1 MSQICHLLCRY
12 CNLTYIQSIFFPM
25 NNLRLVKF
33 STFIFSILSIGAV
46 YAQAIYPIDQAEILA
61 GSKFDIKIEFSQV
74 LKPEEVFIELNGVPA
89 NKAILSK
96 SEFIANENGKGS
108 SIIYRDVQL
117 SKAGKY
123 QALARTPQ
131 EKLQVTWDVYASGPR
146 RVKNVILFIGDGMTI
161 ANRTAARVLSK
172 GIAEGKYQGRLA
184 FDDMPSTAM
193 IGTSGSDSLITDS
206 ANSMSAY
213 TTGHK
218 TAVNAMGVYVSRAND
233 NLSHPKVETITE
245 LLKRKT
251 KMSVGIV
258 SDAELEDATPGAMV
272 AHTRRR
278 ADKQYIADQLLA
290 SKAEVILG
298 GGSAYFYP
306 KSSKGSKR
314 KDENNLVDT
323 FKTDGYQIALTKQEL
338 IAAAQNKNTKKLFG
352 VFHPDNMDGSLDR
365 LFLKKNTVSQY
376 PNQPDL
382 TEMTQSAIDVLS
394 RNPNGFFLMVEAA
407 LIDKF
412 NHPLD
417 WERAAFDTIMLSN
430 AVQVAKDF
438 AKTHPDTLI
447 IVTPDHTHSGSI
459 SGVVH
464 DDKPGPLREKVGI
477 YADAGYPNYPKA
489 DIQGYPNQI
498 DVTKRLAFFYGSY
511 PDHYETLHPKLDG
524 TFVPAVKGED
534 GKYVANSK
542 YLQLQEDAI
551 HVGGNLPS
559 HQDVGVHTADDAVL
573 NATGPGS
580 EKFKGFMD
588 NTEVFKIM
596 VQTLGLGA
604 K

>member
-1 MSQICHLLCRY
+1 MNIAHLIKSALC
-12 CNLTYIQSIFFPM
+12 
-25 NNLRLVKF
+25 V
-33 STFIFSILSIGAV
+33 FSIAFISAAH
-46 YAQAIYPIDQAEILA
+46 AQAIYPIDNAQILA
-61 GSKFDIKIEFSQV
+61 GSNFDIKVELSQAVNPSEVVIEV
-74 LKPEEVFIELNGVPA
+74 NGLPV
-89 NKAILSK
+89 NKVILAK
-96 SEFIANENGKGS
+96 SEFIQNENGKGS
-108 SIIYRDVQL
+108 SIFYRDVQL
-117 SKAGKY
+117 PKAGKY
-123 QALARTPQ
+123 VVVARTPQ
-131 EKLQVTWDVYASGPR
+131 EKLQVTWEVYASGRR

-172 GIAEGKYQGRLA
+172 GITEGKYQGRLA

-218 TAVNAMGVYVSRAND
+218 TAVNAMGVYVSRASD

-258 SDAELEDATPGAMV
+258 SDAELQDATPGAMV

-306 KSSKGSKR
+306 QSSKGSKR
-314 KDENNLVDT
+314 KDENNLVET
-323 FKTDGYQIALTKQEL
+323 FKADGYQVALTKQEL
-338 IAAAQNKNTKKLFG
+338 IAASENKNTKKLFG

-459 SGVVH
+459 SGVVN
-464 DDKPGPLREKVGI
+464 DDKTGPLREKVGI

-489 DIQGYPNQI
+489 DIQGYPNKI
-498 DVTKRLAFFYGSY
+498 DVTKRLAFFYGNY

-524 TFVPAVKGED
+524 TFVPAVKGEG
-534 GKYVANSK
+534 GKYIANPK
-542 YLQLQEDAI
+542 YIQLQEDAI
-551 HVGGNLPS
+551 HVGGNLPA
-559 HQDVGVHTADDAVL
+559 HQESGVHTADDAVL
-573 NATGPGS
+573 NAIGPGS

-588 NTEVFKIM
+588 NTEVFKVM
-596 VQTLGLGA
+596 VQTLGLGS

>member
-1 MSQICHLLCRY
+1 MNISYLIKSALC
-12 CNLTYIQSIFFPM
+12 
-25 NNLRLVKF
+25 V
-33 STFIFSILSIGAV
+33 FSIAFISAV
-46 YAQAIYPIDQAEILA
+46 HAQAIYPIDKAQILA
-61 GSKFDIKIEFSQV
+61 GSNFDIKVELSQV
-74 LKPEEVFIELNGVPA
+74 INPSEVVIEVNGLPV
-89 NKAILSK
+89 NKVILAK
-96 SEFIANENGKGS
+96 SEFIQNENGKGS

-117 SKAGKY
+117 PKAGKY
-123 QALARTPQ
+123 AVVARTPQ
-131 EKLQVTWDVYASGPR
+131 EKLQVTWEVYASGPR

-172 GIAEGKYQGRLA
+172 GISEGKYQGRLA

-218 TAVNAMGVYVSRAND
+218 TAVNAMGIYVSRASD

-258 SDAELEDATPGAMV
+258 SDAELQDATPGAMV

-306 KSSKGSKR
+306 QSSKGSKR
-314 KDENNLVDT
+314 KDENNLVET
-323 FKTDGYQIALTKQEL
+323 FKADGYQVALTKQEL
-338 IAAAQNKNTKKLFG
+338 IAAAENKNTKKLFG

-382 TEMTQSAIDVLS
+382 TQMTQSAIDVLS

-459 SGVVH
+459 SGVVN
-464 DDKPGPLREKVGI
+464 DDKSGPLREKVGT

-489 DIQGYPNQI
+489 DIQGYPNKI
-498 DVTKRLAFFYGSY
+498 DVTKRLAFFYGNY

-524 TFVPAVKGED
+524 TFVPAVKAEG
-534 GKYVANSK
+534 GKYIANPK
-542 YLQLQEDAI
+542 YIQLQEDAI
-551 HVGGNLPS
+551 HVGGNLPA
-559 HQDVGVHTADDAVL
+559 HQESGVHTADDAVL
-573 NATGPGS
+573 NAIGPGS
-580 EKFKGFMD
+580 ERFKGFMD
-588 NTEVFKIM
+588 NTEVFKVM
-596 VQTLGLGA
+596 VQTLGLGS

>member
-1 MSQICHLLCRY
+1 MLFMDIINSPLFSKKYDMTSPNIIKLAFFILLGFIA
-12 CNLTYIQSIFFPM
+12 NGIQ
-25 NNLRLVKF
+25 
-33 STFIFSILSIGAV
+33 A
-46 YAQAIYPIDQAEILA
+46 AAIYPIDRASILA
-61 GSKFDIKIEFSQV
+61 GSKFDIKIELNSVVNLNDVIF
-74 LKPEEVFIELNGVPA
+74 ELNGQPLK
-89 NKAILSK
+89 KAISV
-96 SEFIANENGKGS
+96 EPDYIPNENGKGS
-108 SIIYRDVQL
+108 AFIFRDVRI
-117 SKAGKY
+117 SKSGIYHIAAK
-123 QALARTPQ
+123 TPQ
-131 EKLQVTWDVYASGPR
+131 EQLQVTWEVYSTGPR

-161 ANRTAARVLSK
+161 ANRTTARVLSK
-172 GIAEGKYQGRLA
+172 GIQEGKYQGRLA
-184 FDDMPSTAM
+184 FDDMPNTAM

-218 TAVNAMGVYVSRAND
+218 TAVNAMGVYVSRATD
-233 NLSHPKVETITE
+233 NLSHPKVETIAE
-245 LLKRKT
+245 LIKRNT
-251 KMSVGIV
+251 KMSVGII

-272 AHTRRR
+272 SHTRRR
-278 ADKQYIADQLLA
+278 ADKAYIADQLLA
-290 SKAEVILG
+290 SGAEVILG

-306 KSSKGSKR
+306 QSAKGSKR
-314 KDENNLVDT
+314 KDEKNLVEG
-323 FKTDGYQIALTKQEL
+323 FKADGYQLAFTKQEL
-338 IAAAQNKNTKKLFG
+338 ISAAHNKATKKLFG

-365 LFLKKNTVSQY
+365 LYLKKNTVEQY

-430 AVQVAKDF
+430 AVQIAKEF

-464 DDKPGPLREKVGI
+464 DDRPGPLREKVGV
-477 YADAGYPNYPKA
+477 YAEAGFPNYPKA
-489 DIQGYPNQI
+489 DIQGYPSRI
-498 DVTKRLAFFYGSY
+498 DVSKRIAFFYGNY

-524 TFVPAVKGED
+524 TFVPAIKNDE
-534 GKYVANSK
+534 GKYIANPK
-542 YLQLQEDAI
+542 YVQLHEDAI

-559 HQDVGVHTADDAVL
+559 HQESGVHSADDAVL
-573 NATGPGS
+573 NAMGPGS
-580 EKFKGFMD
+580 EKFRGFMD
-588 NTEVFKIM
+588 NTEVFKVM
-596 VQTLGLGA
+596 VESLGLGS

>member
-1 MSQICHLLCRY
+1 MNTSPFLRAAFLICFGGFAC
-12 CNLTYIQSIFFPM
+12 IVQ
-25 NNLRLVKF
+25 
-33 STFIFSILSIGAV
+33 A
-46 YAQAIYPIDQAEILA
+46 AAIYPIDQATILA
-61 GSKFDIKIEFSQV
+61 GSKFDIKIEFNSV
-74 LKPEEVFIELNGVPA
+74 INPAEALIELTGAPIHKLISAKPEFI
-89 NKAILSK
+89 S
-96 SEFIANENGKGS
+96 NENGKGS
-108 SIIYRDVQL
+108 SILFRDVQL

-123 QALARTPQ
+123 QIIARSPQ
-131 EKLQVTWDVYASGPR
+131 ERLQVGWDVYASGPR

-161 ANRTAARVLSK
+161 ANRTTARVLSK
-172 GIAEGKYQGRLA
+172 GIQEGKYQGRLA
-184 FDDMPSTAM
+184 FDDMPNTAM

-233 NLSHPKVETITE
+233 NLSHPKVETIVE
-245 LLKRKT
+245 LIKRNT

-258 SDAELEDATPGAMV
+258 SDAELQDATPGAMV
-272 AHTRRR
+272 SHTRRR

-290 SKAEVILG
+290 SGAEVILG

-306 KSSKGSKR
+306 QTEKLSKR
-314 KDENNLVDT
+314 KDEKNLVES
-323 FKTDGYQIALTKQEL
+323 FKSDGYKIAFTKQEL
-338 IAAAQNKNTKKLFG
+338 ASAAENKNTRKLFG

-365 LFLKKNTVSQY
+365 LYLKKNTVDKY

-382 TEMTQSAIDVLS
+382 TEMTQSAIEVLS

-430 AVQVAKDF
+430 AVQIAKDY

-464 DDKPGPLREKVGI
+464 DDKPGPLREKVGT
-477 YADAGYPNYPKA
+477 YAAAGYPNYPQA
-489 DIQGYPNQI
+489 DAKGYPNNI
-498 DVTKRLAFFYGSY
+498 DVSKRIAFFYGNY
-511 PDHYETLHPKLDG
+511 PDHYETMHPKLDG
-524 TFVPAVKGED
+524 TFIPAIKDES
-534 GKYVANSK
+534 GKYVANPK
-542 YLQLQEDAI
+542 YIQLQEDAI

-573 NATGPGS
+573 NAMGPGS

-588 NTEVFKIM
+588 NTEVFKVM
-596 VQTLGLGA
+596 VESLGLGS

>member
-1 MSQICHLLCRY
+1 MSSTKSIQLL
-12 CNLTYIQSIFFPM
+12 I
-25 NNLRLVKF
+25 V
-33 STFIFSILSIGAV
+33 IFSAFLANSVIAAV
-46 YAQAIYPIDQAEILA
+46 IYPINDASILL
-61 GSKFDIKIEFSQV
+61 GSKFDIKLEFNHV
-74 LKPEEVFIELNGVPA
+74 IGPEDAIIELNGLP
-89 NKAILSK
+89 ISK
-96 SEFIANENGKGS
+96 VISTKPEFIANEVGKGS
-108 SIIYRDVQL
+108 SIIYRDVEL

-123 QALARTPQ
+123 QISARTPQ
-131 EKLQVTWDVYASGPR
+131 EKVEVTWDVYASGPR

-161 ANRTAARVLSK
+161 ANRTSARVLSK
-172 GIAEGKYQGRLA
+172 GISEGKYQGRLA

-218 TAVNAMGVYVSRAND
+218 TAVNAMGVYVSRVTD
-233 NLSHPKVETITE
+233 NLSHPKVETIAE
-245 LLKRKT
+245 LIKRKT

-258 SDAELEDATPGAMV
+258 TDSELQDATPGAVV

-278 ADKQYIADQLLA
+278 ADKQYIADQLFA
-290 SKAEVILG
+290 SGAEVILG

-306 KSSKGSKR
+306 QSAKGSKR
-314 KDENNLVDT
+314 KDEKNLVDA
-323 FKTDGYQIALTKQEL
+323 FKSNGYQVALTKQEL
-338 IAAAQNKNTKKLFG
+338 LAESTNKNTKKLFG

-365 LFLKKNTVSQY
+365 FFLKKNTVNQY

-382 TEMTQSAIDVLS
+382 TEMTSSAIEVLS

-430 AVQVAKDF
+430 AVQIAKDF

-459 SGVVH
+459 SGVVN
-464 DDKPGPLREKVGI
+464 DEKPGALREKVGT

-489 DIQGYPNQI
+489 DVKGYPNQI
-498 DVTKRLAFFYGSY
+498 DVSKRLAFFYGNY
-511 PDHYETLHPKLDG
+511 PDHYETMHPKLDG
-524 TFVPAVKGED
+524 TFVPAIKNES
-534 GKYVANSK
+534 GKYVANPK
-542 YLQLQEDAI
+542 YIQLHEDAI
-551 HVGGNLPS
+551 HVGGNLPTN
-559 HQDVGVHTADDAVL
+559 QEAGVHTADDAVL
-573 NATGPGS
+573 NAMGPGS

-588 NTEVFKIM
+588 NTEVFKVM
-596 VQTLGLGA
+596 VDTLGLGR

>member
-1 MSQICHLLCRY
+1 VDIEIFMIITLSQIM
-12 CNLTYIQSIFFPM
+12 NLQRILKISP
-25 NNLRLVKF
+25 L
-33 STFIFSILSIGAV
+33 FILTIYAALANSAV
-46 YAQAIYPIDQAEILA
+46 IYPIDNAAILT
-61 GSKFDIKIEFSQV
+61 GSKFDIKIELNTISSLEDINV
-74 LKPEEVFIELNGVPA
+74 ELNGKP
-89 NKAILSK
+89 ISK
-96 SEFIANENGKGS
+96 IVKVKPEYISNEGGKGS
-108 SIIYRDVQL
+108 SLIYRDIQL
-117 SKAGKY
+117 PKSGQYLLTAK
-123 QALARTPQ
+123 TPQ
-131 EKLQVTWDVYASGPR
+131 EKAEVTWEVYSSGPR
-146 RVKNVILFIGDGMTI
+146 RVKNVILFVGDGMTI

-172 GIAEGKYQGRLA
+172 GIIEGKYQGRLA

-218 TAVNAMGVYVSRAND
+218 TAVNAMGVYVSRASD
-233 NLSHPKVETITE
+233 NLAHPKVETISE
-245 LLKRKT
+245 LIKRKT

-258 SDAELEDATPGAMV
+258 SDAELQDATPGAV
-272 AHTRRR
+272 VSHTRRR

-290 SKAEVILG
+290 SGAEVILG

-306 KSSKGSKR
+306 QSTKGSKR
-314 KDENNLVDT
+314 KDEKNLVDA
-323 FKTDGYQIALTKQEL
+323 FKSDGYQIALTKQEL
-338 IAAAQNKNTKKLFG
+338 LTASNNKNTKKLFG

-365 LFLKKNTVSQY
+365 LFLKKNTVNQY

-382 TEMTQSAIDVLS
+382 TEMTSSAIEVLS

-430 AVQVAKDF
+430 AVQVAKEF

-459 SGVVH
+459 SGVIN
-464 DDKPGPLREKVGI
+464 DEKPGPLREKVGI
-477 YADAGYPNYPKA
+477 YAEAGYPNYPKA
-489 DIQGYPNQI
+489 DVQGYPSQI
-498 DVTKRLAFFYGSY
+498 DVSKRLAFFYGNY
-511 PDHYETLHPKLDG
+511 PDHYETMHPKLDG
-524 TFVPAVKGED
+524 TFVPAIKGEG
-534 GKYVANSK
+534 GKYVANPK
-542 YLQLQEDAI
+542 YQQLQEDAI
-551 HVGGNLPS
+551 HVGGNLPT
-559 HQDVGVHTADDAVL
+559 HQDTGVHTADDAVL
-573 NATGPGS
+573 NAMGPGS

-588 NTEVFKIM
+588 NTEVFKVM
-596 VQTLGLGA
+596 AETLGLGQ

>member
-1 MSQICHLLCRY
+1 MNIAYLLKI
-12 CNLTYIQSIFFPM
+12 TA
-25 NNLRLVKF
+25 
-33 STFIFSILSIGAV
+33 FIFTSLFLNVIHAAV
-46 YAQAIYPIDQAEILA
+46 IYPIDKAEILA
-61 GSKFDIKIEFSQV
+61 GSKFDIKVEFNQV
-74 LKPEEVFIELNGVPA
+74 VNLNEVAITVNGMPA
-89 NKAILSK
+89 NKLIIAK
-96 SEFIANENGKGS
+96 SEFISNENGKGS

-117 SKAGKY
+117 PKAGKY
-123 QALARTPQ
+123 QVVARASQ
-131 EKLQVTWDVYASGPR
+131 EELQVTWEVYASGPR

-172 GIAEGKYQGRLA
+172 GITEGKYQGRLS

-218 TAVNAMGVYVSRAND
+218 TAVNAMGVYVSRASD
-233 NLSHPKVETITE
+233 NFSHPKVETITE

-251 KMSVGIV
+251 KMAVGIV
-258 SDAELEDATPGAMV
+258 SDAELQDATPGAMV

-306 KSSKGSKR
+306 QSSKGSKR
-314 KDENNLVDT
+314 KDENNLVET
-323 FKTDGYQIALTKQEL
+323 FKADGYQVALTKQEL
-338 IAAAQNKNTKKLFG
+338 IAAAENKNTKKLFG

-365 LFLKKNTVSQY
+365 FFLKKNTVPQY

-464 DDKPGPLREKVGI
+464 DDKPGPLREKVGV
-477 YADAGYPNYPKA
+477 YAAAGYPNYPKA
-489 DIQGYPNQI
+489 DVKGYPSEI
-498 DVTKRLAFFYGSY
+498 DVSKRLAFFYGNY

-524 TFVPAVKGED
+524 TFVPAVKGEG
-534 GKYVANSK
+534 GKYVANPK
-542 YLQLQEDAI
+542 YIQLQEDAI
-551 HVGGNLPS
+551 HMNGNLPS
-559 HQDVGVHTADDAVL
+559 HQAVGVHTADDAVL
-573 NATGPGS
+573 NAIGPGS

-588 NTEVFKIM
+588 NTEVFKVM
-596 VQTLGLGA
+596 VQTLGLGS

>member
-1 MSQICHLLCRY
+1 MK
-12 CNLTYIQSIFFPM
+12 T
-25 NNLRLVKF
+25 LRLIKTTLFVF
-33 STFIFSILSIGAV
+33 FGCTAGFVQA
-46 YAQAIYPIDQAEILA
+46 AAIYPIDQASILV
-61 GSKFDIKIEFSQV
+61 GSKFDIKIEFNTV
-74 LKPEEVFIELNGVPA
+74 INPDAALIELNGLPL
-89 NKAILSK
+89 NKTIGAK
-96 SEFIANENGKGS
+96 PEFIANENGKGS
-108 SIIYRDVQL
+108 SILFRDVQL

-123 QALARTPQ
+123 QIVARSPQ
-131 EKLQVTWDVYASGPR
+131 ERLQVSWDVYSSGPR

-161 ANRTAARVLSK
+161 ANRTTARVLSK
-172 GIAEGKYQGRLA
+172 GIQEGKYQGRLA

-245 LLKRKT
+245 LVKRNT
-251 KMSVGIV
+251 KMAVGIV
-258 SDAELEDATPGAMV
+258 SDAELQDATPGAMV

-278 ADKQYIADQLLA
+278 ADKQYIADQLL
-290 SKAEVILG
+290 SSGAEVILG

-306 KSSKGSKR
+306 QSAKGSKR
-314 KDENNLVDT
+314 KDEKNLVEG
-323 FKTDGYQIALTKQEL
+323 FKSEGYQVAFTKQEL
-338 IAAAQNKNTKKLFG
+338 VTAAQNRNTKKLFG

-365 LFLKKNTVSQY
+365 LYLKKNTVEQY

-430 AVQVAKDF
+430 AVQIAKDF

-477 YADAGYPNYPKA
+477 YAEAGYPNYPKA
-489 DIQGYPNQI
+489 DIQGYPNKI
-498 DVTKRLAFFYGSY
+498 DVSKRIAFFYGNY

-524 TFVPAVKGED
+524 TFVPAIKGEN
-534 GKYVANSK
+534 GKYIANPK
-542 YLQLQEDAI
+542 YIQLQEDAI

-559 HQDVGVHTADDAVL
+559 HQEVGVHTADDAVL
-573 NATGPGS
+573 NAMGPGS

-588 NTEVFKIM
+588 NTEVFKVM
-596 VQTLGLGA
+596 VESLGLGS

>member
-1 MSQICHLLCRY
+1 MKTPRLIRIASL
-12 CNLTYIQSIFFPM
+12 IFFG
-25 NNLRLVKF
+25 
-33 STFIFSILSIGAV
+33 SITGFLQA
-46 YAQAIYPIDQAEILA
+46 AAIYPIDQATILA
-61 GSKFDIKIEFSQV
+61 GSKFDIKIEFNTV
-74 LKPEEVFIELNGVPA
+74 INLGDAEIELNGAPI
-89 NKAILSK
+89 NKIISAQP
-96 SEFIANENGKGS
+96 EFISNENGKGS
-108 SIIYRDVQL
+108 SILYREVQL
-117 SKAGKY
+117 PKAGKY
-123 QALARTPQ
+123 QIVARAPQ
-131 EKLQVTWDVYASGPR
+131 ERLQVIWDVYATGPR

-161 ANRTAARVLSK
+161 ANRTTARVLSK
-172 GIAEGKYQGRLA
+172 GIQEGKYQGRLA

-218 TAVNAMGVYVSRAND
+218 TAVNAMGVYVSRASD
-233 NLSHPKVETITE
+233 NLSHPKVETIAE
-245 LLKRKT
+245 LIKRNT
-251 KMSVGIV
+251 KMAVGIV

-272 AHTRRR
+272 SHTRRR
-278 ADKQYIADQLLA
+278 ADKQYIADQLL
-290 SKAEVILG
+290 SSGAEVILG

-306 KSSKGSKR
+306 QSTKGSRR
-314 KDENNLVDT
+314 KDEKNLVEN
-323 FKTDGYQIALTKQEL
+323 FKLKGYRLAFTKQEL
-338 IAAAQNKNTKKLFG
+338 LSASESKDTKKLFG

-365 LFLKKNTVSQY
+365 LYLKKNTVEQF

-417 WERAAFDTIMLSN
+417 WERAAFDTTMLSN
-430 AVQVAKDF
+430 AVQIAKDF

-477 YADAGYPNYPKA
+477 YAEAGYPNYPKA
-489 DIQGYPNQI
+489 DIQGYPNKI
-498 DVTKRLAFFYGSY
+498 DVSKRIAFFYGNY
-511 PDHYETLHPKLDG
+511 PDHYETLHPKMDG
-524 TFVPAVKGED
+524 TFVPAVKD
-534 GKYVANSK
+534 DSGKYVANPK

-559 HQDVGVHTADDAVL
+559 HQESGVHTADDAVL
-573 NATGPGS
+573 NAMGPGS
-580 EKFKGFMD
+580 ENFKGFMD
-588 NTEVFKIM
+588 NTEVFKMM
-596 VQTLGLGA
+596 VQSLGLGS

>member
-1 MSQICHLLCRY
+1 MNISYLIKSALC
-12 CNLTYIQSIFFPM
+12 
-25 NNLRLVKF
+25 V
-33 STFIFSILSIGAV
+33 FSIAFISAV
-46 YAQAIYPIDQAEILA
+46 HAQAIYPIDKAQILA
-61 GSKFDIKIEFSQV
+61 GSNFDIKVELSQV
-74 LKPEEVFIELNGVPA
+74 INPSEVVIEVNGLPV
-89 NKAILSK
+89 NKVILAK
-96 SEFIANENGKGS
+96 SEFIQNENGKGS

-117 SKAGKY
+117 PKAGKY
-123 QALARTPQ
+123 AVVARTPQ
-131 EKLQVTWDVYASGPR
+131 EKLQVTWEVYASGPR

-172 GIAEGKYQGRLA
+172 GITEGKYQGRLA
-184 FDDMPSTAM
+184 FDDMPNTAM

-218 TAVNAMGVYVSRAND
+218 TAVNAMGVYVSRASD

-258 SDAELEDATPGAMV
+258 SDAELQDATPGAMV

-306 KSSKGSKR
+306 QSSKGSKR
-314 KDENNLVDT
+314 KDENNLVET
-323 FKTDGYQIALTKQEL
+323 FKADGYQVALTKQEL
-338 IAAAQNKNTKKLFG
+338 IAASENKNTKKLFG

-438 AKTHPDTLI
+438 AKTHPDTMI

-459 SGVVH
+459 SGVVN
-464 DDKPGPLREKVGI
+464 DDKSGPLREKVGI

-489 DIQGYPNQI
+489 DIQGYPNKI
-498 DVTKRLAFFYGSY
+498 DVTKRLAFFYGNY

-524 TFVPAVKGED
+524 TFVPAVKGEG
-534 GKYVANSK
+534 GKYIANPK
-542 YLQLQEDAI
+542 YIQLQEDAI
-551 HVGGNLPS
+551 HVGGNLPA
-559 HQDVGVHTADDAVL
+559 HQESGVHTADDAVL
-573 NATGPGS
+573 NAIGPGS

-588 NTEVFKIM
+588 NTEVFKVM
-596 VQTLGLGA
+596 VQTLGLGS

>member
-1 MSQICHLLCRY
+1 MMNIQY
-12 CNLTYIQSIFFPM
+12 FYKLTHTLFWIFFAAA
-25 NNLRLVKF
+25 
-33 STFIFSILSIGAV
+33 TQA
-46 YAQAIYPIDQAEILA
+46 AAIYPIDKAEILA
-61 GSKFDIKIEFSQV
+61 GSKFDIKV
-74 LKPEEVFIELNGVPA
+74 ELNNVVNPEDLMIEINGAPVSKFIP
-89 NKAILSK
+89 NKPQ
-96 SEFIANENGKGS
+96 FIANENGKGS
-108 SIIYRDVQL
+108 SLIIRDVQIT
-117 SKAGKY
+117 KAGKY
-123 QALARTPQ
+123 DLVARTVQ
-131 EKLQVTWDVYASGPR
+131 ERLQVSWDVYASGPR

-172 GIAEGKYQGRLA
+172 GIVQGKYQGRLA

-218 TAVNAMGVYVSRAND
+218 TAVNAMGVYVSRATD
-233 NLSHPKVETITE
+233 NLSHPKVETISE
-245 LLKRKT
+245 LIRRNT

-258 SDAELEDATPGAMV
+258 SDSELEDATPAAVV

-306 KSSKGSKR
+306 QSTKGSKR
-314 KDENNLVDT
+314 KDENNLVES
-323 FKTDGYQIALTKQEL
+323 FKVEGYQTVFTKQEL
-338 IAAAQNKNTKKLFG
+338 LAAATNKNTKKLFG

-365 LFLKKNTVSQY
+365 FFLKKNTVPQY

-382 TEMTQSAIDVLS
+382 TEMTQSAIEVLS
-394 RNPNGFFLMVEAA
+394 RNPDGFFLMVEAA

-459 SGVVH
+459 SGVIH
-464 DDKPGPLREKVGI
+464 DDRPGPLREKVGI
-477 YADAGYPNYPKA
+477 YAEAGYPNYPKA
-489 DIQGYPNQI
+489 DVQGYPNQI
-498 DVTKRLAFFYGSY
+498 DVSKRLAFFYGSY
-511 PDHYETLHPKLDG
+511 PDHYETMHPKLDG
-524 TFVPAVKGED
+524 TFVPAVKAAD
-534 GKYVANSK
+534 GKYVANPK
-542 YLQLQEDAI
+542 YIQLQEDAI

-573 NATGPGS
+573 NAQGPGS

-588 NTEVFKIM
+588 NTEVFKVM
-596 VQTLGLGA
+596 VQTLGLGN

>member
-1 MSQICHLLCRY
+1 VLLYLTFKPRKIPRLLKI
-12 CNLTYIQSIFFPM
+12 NLSIFAI
-25 NNLRLVKF
+25 L
-33 STFIFSILSIGAV
+33 FINAA
-46 YAQAIYPIDQAEILA
+46 YAATIYPIDSAQIIA
-61 GSKFDIKIEFSQV
+61 GSKFDIKVEFNQVVNPFDILIE
-74 LKPEEVFIELNGVPA
+74 INGAPISKSIA
-89 NKAILSK
+89 NK
-96 SEFIANENGKGS
+96 SEFIPNENSKGS
-108 SIIYRDVQL
+108 SIIYRDVQIP
-117 SKAGKY
+117 KAGKY
-123 QALARTPQ
+123 VVLARTPQ
-131 EKLQVTWDVYASGPR
+131 ENLQVTWEVYASGPR

-172 GIAEGKYQGRLA
+172 GIVEGKYQGRLA

-218 TAVNAMGVYVSRAND
+218 TAVNAMGVYVSRASD

-251 KMSVGIV
+251 NMSVGIV
-258 SDAELEDATPGAMV
+258 SDAELQDATPGAMIS
-272 AHTRRR
+272 HTRRR

-290 SKAEVILG
+290 SKVEVILG

-306 KSSKGSKR
+306 QSSKGSKR
-314 KDENNLVDT
+314 KDENNLVDA
-323 FKTDGYQIALTKQEL
+323 FKADGYQVALTKQEL
-338 IAAAQNKNTKKLFG
+338 ISAAENKNTKKLFG

-365 LFLKKNTVSQY
+365 LFLKKNTVQQY

-464 DDKPGPLREKVGI
+464 DEKPGPLREKVGI

-489 DIQGYPNQI
+489 DIRGYPNQI
-498 DVTKRLAFFYGSY
+498 DVTKRLAFFYGNY

-524 TFVPAVKGED
+524 TFVPAVKGEG
-534 GKYVANSK
+534 GKYIANPK

-573 NATGPGS
+573 NAMGPGS

-588 NTEVFKIM
+588 NTEVFKGM

>member
-1 MSQICHLLCRY
+1 MSINRFAQFLLVTAAFY
-12 CNLTYIQSIFFPM
+12 FNHTAHAA
-25 NNLRLVKF
+25 
-33 STFIFSILSIGAV
+33 AV
-46 YAQAIYPIDQAEILA
+46 YPINNAAILA
-61 GSKFDIKIEFSQV
+61 GSKFDIKVEFSQAV
-74 LKPEEVFIELNGVPA
+74 NLEEVVIDINSSPSNKLITAKPEFI
-89 NKAILSK
+89 S
-96 SEFIANENGKGS
+96 NENGKGS
-108 SIIYRDVQL
+108 SILFRDVQL
-117 SKAGKY
+117 TKAGKY
-123 QALARTPQ
+123 QVVARTPQ
-131 EKLQVTWDVYASGPR
+131 ERLQVTWDVYASGPR

-172 GIAEGKYQGRLA
+172 GIVEGKYQGKLA

-218 TAVNAMGVYVSRAND
+218 TAVNAMGVYVSRASD

-245 LLKRKT
+245 LVKRNT
-251 KMSVGIV
+251 NMSVGIV
-258 SDAELEDATPGAMV
+258 SDAELQDATPGAMV

-290 SKAEVILG
+290 SHAEVILG

-306 KSSKGSKR
+306 QSTKGSKR
-314 KDENNLVDT
+314 KDENNLVDA
-323 FKTDGYQIALTKQEL
+323 FKADGYKVALTKQEL
-338 IAAAQNKNTKKLFG
+338 IAAAENKNTKKLFG

-365 LFLKKNTVSQY
+365 LFLKKNTVSHY

-382 TEMTQSAIDVLS
+382 TEMTQSAIEVLS

-430 AVQVAKDF
+430 AVQIAKDF

-477 YADAGYPNYPKA
+477 YAEAGYPNYPKA
-489 DIQGYPNQI
+489 DVQGYPNQI
-498 DVTKRLAFFYGSY
+498 DVSKRLAFFYGNY
-511 PDHYETLHPKLDG
+511 PDHYETMHPKLDG
-524 TFVPAVKGED
+524 TFVPAVKSD
-534 GKYVANSK
+534 NGKFIANPK

-573 NATGPGS
+573 NAMGPGS

-588 NTEVFKIM
+588 NTEVFKVI
-596 VQTLGLGA
+596 VQSLGLSN

>member
-1 MSQICHLLCRY
+1 MKTPRLFRIVSF
-12 CNLTYIQSIFFPM
+12 IFFG
-25 NNLRLVKF
+25 
-33 STFIFSILSIGAV
+33 SIAGFIQA
-46 YAQAIYPIDQAEILA
+46 AAIYPIDQATILA
-61 GSKFDIKIEFSQV
+61 GSKFDIKIEFNTV
-74 LKPEEVFIELNGVPA
+74 INLGDAEIELNGAPI
-89 NKAILSK
+89 NKIISAQP
-96 SEFIANENGKGS
+96 EFISNENGKGS
-108 SIIYRDVQL
+108 SILYRDVQL
-117 SKAGKY
+117 PKAGKY
-123 QALARTPQ
+123 QIVARAPQ
-131 EKLQVTWDVYASGPR
+131 ERLQVNWDVYATGPR

-161 ANRTAARVLSK
+161 ANRTTARVLSK
-172 GIAEGKYQGRLA
+172 GIQEGKYQGRLA

-218 TAVNAMGVYVSRAND
+218 TAVNAMGVYVSRAGD
-233 NLSHPKVETITE
+233 NLSHPKVETIAE
-245 LLKRKT
+245 LIKRNT
-251 KMSVGIV
+251 KMAVGIV

-272 AHTRRR
+272 SHTRRR
-278 ADKQYIADQLLA
+278 ADKQYIADQLL
-290 SKAEVILG
+290 SSGAEVILG

-306 KSSKGSKR
+306 QSTKGSRR
-314 KDENNLVDT
+314 KDEKNLVEN
-323 FKTDGYQIALTKQEL
+323 FKLKGYQLAFTKQEL
-338 IAAAQNKNTKKLFG
+338 LSASESKDTKKLFG

-365 LFLKKNTVSQY
+365 LYLKKNTVEQF

-430 AVQVAKDF
+430 AVQIAKDF
-438 AKTHPDTLI
+438 AKTHPETLI

-477 YADAGYPNYPKA
+477 YAEAGYPNYPKA
-489 DIQGYPNQI
+489 DIQGYPNKI
-498 DVTKRLAFFYGSY
+498 DVSKRIAFFYGNY
-511 PDHYETLHPKLDG
+511 PDHYETLHPKMDG
-524 TFVPAVKGED
+524 TFVPAVKD
-534 GKYVANSK
+534 DSGKYVANPK

-551 HVGGNLPS
+551 HAGGNLPS
-559 HQDVGVHTADDAVL
+559 HQESGVHTADDAVL
-573 NATGPGS
+573 NAMGPGS
-580 EKFKGFMD
+580 ENFKGFMD
-588 NTEVFKIM
+588 NTEVFKMM
-596 VQTLGLGA
+596 VQSLGLGS

>member
-1 MSQICHLLCRY
+1 MVAIRLFKILLAFFY
-12 CNLTYIQSIFFPM
+12 AALTSS
-25 NNLRLVKF
+25 L
-33 STFIFSILSIGAV
+33 
-46 YAQAIYPIDQAEILA
+46 YAAAIYPIDQASILA
-61 GSKFDIKIEFSQV
+61 GSKFDIKIEFDSV
-74 LKPEEVFIELNGVPA
+74 LNQGDVKIELNGA
-89 NKAILSK
+89 SLK
-96 SEFIANENGKGS
+96 SLVSAKEEFIANENGKGS
-108 SIIYRDVQL
+108 AMIYRDVEL
-117 SKAGKY
+117 LKPGKY
-123 QALARTPQ
+123 NLIVQSPQ
-131 EKLQVTWDVYASGPR
+131 ELFQVSWDVYASGPR
-146 RVKNVILFIGDGMTI
+146 RVKNIILFIGDGMTI
-161 ANRTAARVLSK
+161 ANRTTARVLSK
-172 GIAEGKYQGRLA
+172 GIREGKYQGKLS

-218 TAVNAMGVYVSRAND
+218 TAVNAMGVYVSRSTD
-233 NLSHPKVETITE
+233 NLSHPKVETIAE
-245 LLKRKT
+245 LIKRKT

-290 SKAEVILG
+290 SGAEVILG

-306 KSSKGSKR
+306 QSAKGSKR
-314 KDENNLVDT
+314 KDEKNLIDS
-323 FKTDGYQIALTKQEL
+323 FKADGYQLAFNKQEL
-338 IAAAQNKNTKKLFG
+338 IAAADNQTTKKLFG

-365 LFLKKNTVSQY
+365 LYLRKNTVEQY

-382 TEMTQSAIDVLS
+382 TEMTRSAIEVLS
-394 RNPNGFFLMVEAA
+394 RNPKGFFLMVEAA

-430 AVQVAKDF
+430 AVQIAKDY

-464 DDKPGPLREKVGI
+464 DDKLGPLREKVGT
-477 YADAGYPNYPKA
+477 YAEAGYPNYPKA
-489 DIQGYPNQI
+489 DALGYPNNI
-498 DVTKRLAFFYGSY
+498 DVSKRIAFFYGNY
-511 PDHYETLHPKLDG
+511 PDHYETLHPKLDS
-524 TFVPAVKGED
+524 TFVPAIKNESGA
-534 GKYVANSK
+534 YVANPK
-542 YLQLQEDAI
+542 YIQLQEDAI

-559 HQDVGVHTADDAVL
+559 HQDSGVHTADDALL
-573 NATGPGS
+573 NAQGPGS

-588 NTEVFKIM
+588 NTEVFKVM
-596 VQTLGLGA
+596 VESLGLGS

>member
-1 MSQICHLLCRY
+1 MKIVPFLKITSFIMALCLF
-12 CNLTYIQSIFFPM
+12 N
-25 NNLRLVKF
+25 VAHAA
-33 STFIFSILSIGAV
+33 AV
-46 YAQAIYPIDQAEILA
+46 YPIDKAEILA
-61 GSKFDIKIEFSQV
+61 GSKFDIKIEFNQV
-74 LKPEEVFIELNGVPA
+74 IKPGDVVIEINGAPIGKLITA
-89 NKAILSK
+89 K
-96 SEFIANENGKGS
+96 SEFIENENGKGS

-117 SKAGKY
+117 LKAGKY
-123 QALARTPQ
+123 EVLARSPQ
-131 EKLQVTWDVYASGPR
+131 EKLNVTWDVYSSGPR

-172 GIAEGKYQGRLA
+172 GISEGKYQGRLA

-233 NLSHPKVETITE
+233 NLAHPRVETISE
-245 LLKRKT
+245 IIKRNT

-258 SDAELEDATPGAMV
+258 SDAELQDATPGAMV
-272 AHTRRR
+272 SHTRRR

-306 KSSKGSKR
+306 QSSKGSKR
-314 KDENNLVDT
+314 KDETNLVDA
-323 FKTDGYQIALTKQEL
+323 FKADGYQVALTKQEL
-338 IAAAQNKNTKKLFG
+338 IAAAENKNTKKLFG

-365 LFLKKNTVSQY
+365 LFLKKNTVAEY

-382 TEMTQSAIDVLS
+382 TEMTQSAIEVLS

-464 DDKPGPLREKVGI
+464 GDKPGPLREKVGI
-477 YADAGYPNYPKA
+477 YAAAGYPNYPKA
-489 DIQGYPNQI
+489 DVQGYPNQI
-498 DVTKRLAFFYGSY
+498 DVSKRLAFFYGNY
-511 PDHYETLHPKLDG
+511 PDHYETMHPKLDG
-524 TFVPAVKGED
+524 TFVPAVKGE
-534 GKYVANSK
+534 GGQYIANPK

-559 HQDVGVHTADDAVL
+559 HQDAGVHTADDAVL

-588 NTEVFKIM
+588 NTEVFKVM

>member
-1 MSQICHLLCRY
+1 MNIAHLIKSALC
-12 CNLTYIQSIFFPM
+12 
-25 NNLRLVKF
+25 V
-33 STFIFSILSIGAV
+33 FSIAFISAAH
-46 YAQAIYPIDQAEILA
+46 AQAIYPIDNAQILA
-61 GSKFDIKIEFSQV
+61 GSNFDIKVELSQAVNPSEVVIEV
-74 LKPEEVFIELNGVPA
+74 NGLPV
-89 NKAILSK
+89 NKVILAK
-96 SEFIANENGKGS
+96 SEFIQNENGKGS
-108 SIIYRDVQL
+108 SILYRDVQL
-117 SKAGKY
+117 PKAGKY
-123 QALARTPQ
+123 AVVARTPQ
-131 EKLQVTWDVYASGPR
+131 EKLQVTWEVYASGPR

-172 GIAEGKYQGRLA
+172 GISEGKYQGRLA

-218 TAVNAMGVYVSRAND
+218 TAVNAMGIYVSRASD

-258 SDAELEDATPGAMV
+258 SDAELQDATPGAMV

-306 KSSKGSKR
+306 QSSKGSKR
-314 KDENNLVDT
+314 KDENNLVET
-323 FKTDGYQIALTKQEL
+323 FKADGYQVALTKQEL
-338 IAAAQNKNTKKLFG
+338 IAAAENKNTKKLFG

-489 DIQGYPNQI
+489 DIQGYPSKI
-498 DVTKRLAFFYGSY
+498 DVTKRLAFFYGNY

-524 TFVPAVKGED
+524 TFVPAVKGEG
-534 GKYVANSK
+534 GKYIANPK
-542 YLQLQEDAI
+542 YIQLQEDAI
-551 HVGGNLPS
+551 HVGGNLPA
-559 HQDVGVHTADDAVL
+559 HQESGVHTADDAVL
-573 NATGPGS
+573 NASGPGS

-588 NTEVFKIM
+588 NTEVFKVM
-596 VQTLGLGA
+596 VQTLGLGS

>member
-1 MSQICHLLCRY
+1 MKTFCLFK
-12 CNLTYIQSIFFPM
+12 TAA
-25 NNLRLVKF
+25 
-33 STFIFSILSIGAV
+33 FIFLGSIAAFV
-46 YAQAIYPIDQAEILA
+46 QAAAIYPIDQASILA
-61 GSKFDIKIEFSQV
+61 GSKFDIKIEFNAV
-74 LKPEEVFIELNGVPA
+74 INPEAAVIELNGAPIG
-89 NKAILSK
+89 KALSAK
-96 SEFIANENGKGS
+96 PEFIANENGKGS
-108 SIIYRDVQL
+108 SILFRDVQL
-117 SKAGKY
+117 SKSGKY
-123 QALARTPQ
+123 QIVARSPQ
-131 EKLQVTWDVYASGPR
+131 ERLQVTWDVYSSGPR

-161 ANRTAARVLSK
+161 ANRTTARVLSK
-172 GIAEGKYQGRLA
+172 GIQEGKYQGRLA

-233 NLSHPKVETITE
+233 NFSHPKVETIAE
-245 LLKRKT
+245 LIKRNT
-251 KMSVGIV
+251 KMAVGIV

-278 ADKQYIADQLLA
+278 ADKQYIADQLL
-290 SKAEVILG
+290 SSGAEVILG

-306 KSSKGSKR
+306 QSSKGSKR
-314 KDENNLVDT
+314 KDEKNLVEG
-323 FKTDGYQIALTKQEL
+323 FKSEGYQLAFTKQEL
-338 IAAAQNKNTKKLFG
+338 ATAAQNKNTKKLFG

-365 LFLKKNTVSQY
+365 LYLKKNTVEQY

-394 RNPNGFFLMVEAA
+394 RNPDGFFLMVEAA

-430 AVQVAKDF
+430 AVQIAKDF

-464 DDKPGPLREKVGI
+464 DERPGPLREKVGT
-477 YADAGYPNYPKA
+477 YAEAGYPNYPKA
-489 DIQGYPNQI
+489 DIQGYPNKI
-498 DVTKRLAFFYGSY
+498 NVSKRIAFFYGSY
-511 PDHYETLHPKLDG
+511 PDHYETMHPKLDG
-524 TFVPAVKGED
+524 TFVPAIKD
-534 GKYVANSK
+534 NSGKYVANPK
-542 YLQLQEDAI
+542 YIQLQEDAI

-559 HQDVGVHTADDAVL
+559 HQESGVHTADDAVL
-573 NATGPGS
+573 NAMGPGS

-596 VQTLGLGA
+596 VQSLGLGS

>member
-1 MSQICHLLCRY
+1 MKTSPFLRVVFLILFGS
-12 CNLTYIQSIFFPM
+12 LTGI
-25 NNLRLVKF
+25 
-33 STFIFSILSIGAV
+33 
-46 YAQAIYPIDQAEILA
+46 AQAAAVYPIDQASILA
-61 GSKFDIKIEFSQV
+61 GSKFDIKIEFNSV
-74 LKPEEVFIELNGVPA
+74 LDPKEVIIELNGAPI
-89 NKAILSK
+89 NKTISAK

-108 SIIYRDVQL
+108 SILFRDVQL

-123 QALARTPQ
+123 QVVARTSQ
-131 EKLQVTWDVYASGPR
+131 ERLQVNWDVYATGPR

-161 ANRTAARVLSK
+161 ANRTTARVLSK
-172 GIAEGKYQGRLA
+172 GIQEGKYQGRLA

-233 NLSHPKVETITE
+233 NLSHPKVETIAE
-245 LLKRKT
+245 LIKRNT
-251 KMSVGIV
+251 KMAVGIV

-272 AHTRRR
+272 SHTRRR
-278 ADKQYIADQLLA
+278 ADKQYIADQLL
-290 SKAEVILG
+290 SSGAEVILG

-314 KDENNLVDT
+314 KDEQNLVEN
-323 FKTDGYQIALTKQEL
+323 FKSNGYQLAFTKQEL
-338 IAAAQNKNTKKLFG
+338 LLASESKGTRKLFG

-365 LFLKKNTVSQY
+365 LYLKKNTVEQY

-430 AVQVAKDF
+430 AVQIAKDF

-477 YADAGYPNYPKA
+477 YAEAGYPNYPKA
-489 DIQGYPNQI
+489 DIQGYPNKI
-498 DVTKRLAFFYGSY
+498 DVSKRIAFFYGNY

-524 TFVPAVKGED
+524 TFVPAVKD
-534 GKYVANSK
+534 DSGKYVANPK
-542 YLQLQEDAI
+542 YIQLQEDAI

-559 HQDVGVHTADDAVL
+559 YQDSGVHTADDAVL
-573 NATGPGS
+573 NAMGPGS

-588 NTEVFKIM
+588 NTEVFKVM
-596 VQTLGLGA
+596 VESLGLGS

>member
-1 MSQICHLLCRY
+1 MKTPRLIRIASF
-12 CNLTYIQSIFFPM
+12 IFFG
-25 NNLRLVKF
+25 
-33 STFIFSILSIGAV
+33 SITGFLQA
-46 YAQAIYPIDQAEILA
+46 AAIYPIDQATILA
-61 GSKFDIKIEFSQV
+61 GSKFDIKIEFNTV
-74 LKPEEVFIELNGVPA
+74 INLGDAEIELNGAPI
-89 NKAILSK
+89 NKIISAQP
-96 SEFIANENGKGS
+96 EFISNENGKGS
-108 SIIYRDVQL
+108 SILYRDVQL
-117 SKAGKY
+117 PKAGKY
-123 QALARTPQ
+123 QIVARAPQ
-131 EKLQVTWDVYASGPR
+131 ERLQVNWDVYATGPR

-161 ANRTAARVLSK
+161 ANRTTARVLSK
-172 GIAEGKYQGRLA
+172 GIQEGKYQGRLA

-218 TAVNAMGVYVSRAND
+218 TAVNAMGVYVSRAGD
-233 NLSHPKVETITE
+233 NLSHPKVETIAE
-245 LLKRKT
+245 LIKRNT
-251 KMSVGIV
+251 KMAVGIV

-272 AHTRRR
+272 SHTRRR
-278 ADKQYIADQLLA
+278 ADKQYIADQLL
-290 SKAEVILG
+290 SSGAEVILG

-306 KSSKGSKR
+306 QSTKGSRR
-314 KDENNLVDT
+314 KDEKNLVEN
-323 FKTDGYQIALTKQEL
+323 FKLKGYQLAFTKQEL
-338 IAAAQNKNTKKLFG
+338 LSASESKDTKKLFG

-365 LFLKKNTVSQY
+365 LYLKKNTVEQF

-430 AVQVAKDF
+430 AVQIAKDF

-477 YADAGYPNYPKA
+477 YAEAGYPNYPKA
-489 DIQGYPNQI
+489 DIQGYPNKI
-498 DVTKRLAFFYGSY
+498 DVSKRIAFFYGNY
-511 PDHYETLHPKLDG
+511 PDHYETLHPKMDG
-524 TFVPAVKGED
+524 TFVPAVKD
-534 GKYVANSK
+534 DSGKYVANPK

-551 HVGGNLPS
+551 HAGGNLPS
-559 HQDVGVHTADDAVL
+559 HQESGVHTADDAVL
-573 NATGPGS
+573 NAMGPGS
-580 EKFKGFMD
+580 ENFKGFMD
-588 NTEVFKIM
+588 NTEVFKMM
-596 VQTLGLGA
+596 VQSLGLGS

>member
-1 MSQICHLLCRY
+1 MNISRYLRALTLVFLASCAGLL
-12 CNLTYIQSIFFPM
+12 Q
-25 NNLRLVKF
+25 
-33 STFIFSILSIGAV
+33 A
-46 YAQAIYPIDQAEILA
+46 AAIYPINQAAILA
-61 GSKFDIKIEFSQV
+61 GSKFDIKVEFNSV
-74 LKPEEVFIELNGVPA
+74 VNPDDVNIELNGA
-89 NKAILSK
+89 SLNTFTKNKP
-96 SEFIANENGKGS
+96 EFIANESGKGS
-108 SIIYRDVQL
+108 SVYIRDVQL
-117 SKAGKY
+117 LKAGKY
-123 QALARTPQ
+123 QVTAKAQQ
-131 EKLQVTWDVYASGPR
+131 EQLQVSWDVYASGPR

-161 ANRTAARVLSK
+161 ANRTTARVLSK
-172 GIAEGKYQGRLA
+172 GIQEGKYQGRLA

-218 TAVNAMGVYVSRAND
+218 TAVNAMGVYVSRASD
-233 NLSHPKVETITE
+233 NFSHPKVETIAE
-245 LLKRKT
+245 LVKRNT

-258 SDAELEDATPGAMV
+258 SDAELEDATPGAV
-272 AHTRRR
+272 VSHTRRR

-290 SKAEVILG
+290 SGAEVILG

-306 KSSKGSKR
+306 QSAKGSKR
-314 KDENNLVDT
+314 KDEKNLVES
-323 FKTDGYQIALTKQEL
+323 FKSDGYQVAFTKQEL
-338 IAAAQNKNTKKLFG
+338 ISAAQSKNTKKLFG

-365 LFLKKNTVSQY
+365 LYLKKNTVEQY

-430 AVQVAKDF
+430 AVQIARDF

-459 SGVVH
+459 VGVVN
-464 DDKPGPLREKVGI
+464 DNKPGPLREKVGT

-489 DIQGYPNQI
+489 DIQGYPSNI
-498 DVTKRLAFFYGSY
+498 DVSKRLAFFYGSY

-524 TFVPAVKGED
+524 TFVPAIKSED
-534 GKYVANSK
+534 GKYVANPQ

-551 HVGGNLPS
+551 HVGGNLPTNQES
-559 HQDVGVHTADDAVL
+559 GVHTADDAVL
-573 NATGPGS
+573 NAQGPGS

-588 NTEVFKIM
+588 NTEVFKVM
-596 VQTLGLGA
+596 VESLGLGS